1 MVKIY
6 TLPSCGICH
15 MVKTKMQQKN
25 IPFEEKDLTE
35 DMERAPVVVTPDGLV
50 MTSPSEIVQW
60 INSWEG

>member
-1 MVKIY
+1 
-6 TLPSCGICH
+6 

-35 DMERAPVVVTPDGLV
+35 EMERAPVVVTPDGLV

-60 INSWEG
+60 INNWEG